1 MLLGSLRRAVQE
13 GDVQTGSFM
22 AGQSSGLI
30 SNIKPVKEVVKEV
43 IEEFKETISALC
55 DKQAKWWR

>member
-1 MLLGSLRRAVQE
+1 
-13 GDVQTGSFM
+13 M